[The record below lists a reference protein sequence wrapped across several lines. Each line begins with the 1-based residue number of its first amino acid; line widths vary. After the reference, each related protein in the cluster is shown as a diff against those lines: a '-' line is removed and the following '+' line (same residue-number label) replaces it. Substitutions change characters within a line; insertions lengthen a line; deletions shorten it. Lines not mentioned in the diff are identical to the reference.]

1 MIVTAYDTLY
11 SIVSMKGGKMWAIPG
26 RAILYIKSGKLFV
39 YWVDEKYSVSV
50 SDWWCEKYIKR
61 NYCN

>member
-39 YWVDEKYSVSV
+39 YWVDEKYSV
-50 SDWWCEKYIKR
+50 
-61 NYCN
+61 